1 MAFEFSIVG
10 GQLRVE
16 KSVFTQ
22 EMLFSSSL
30 LKVLLGRQPGANISA
45 GRPVVSLH
53 DDDGYI
59 TINYTSGSHI
69 SLGQSP
75 GDILKELKS
84 KYAGGIRGRVTCKG
98 SMYTFEVDVDN
109 DCDKVQFVME

>member
-1 MAFEFSIVG
+1 MAFEFKIVG
-10 GQLRVE
+10 GKLKVQ
-16 KSVFTQ
+16 KGIFAQ

-30 LKVLLGRQPGANISA
+30 LKVLLGRQPGACTSA
-45 GRPVVSLH
+45 GLPAVSKQ
-53 DDDGYI
+53 DDDDYI
-59 TINYTSGSHI
+59 TINYSGGTQI

-84 KYAGGIRGRVTCKG
+84 RYTGGIRGRLTCKG

-109 DCDKVQFVME
+109 DCDKVEFIIE